1 MLSVRGLHAGYGE
14 SSVLQ
19 GVDLDVSAGEV
30 TALLGRNGM
39 GKTTLL
45 KTVMGLLPARSGS
58 IRFGDIEIEHWPT
71 HRIALAGLA
80 YVPQGREIFGA
91 FTVGENLRLGFLAQN
106 LDRIDPSQQTL
117 AQVLDWFPVLKERSR
132 QRAGTL
138 SGGQQQML
146 AIARALVGRPKLLL
160 LDEPTEGIQPS
171 IVEEIGDILRRI
183 VAETG
188 LTVLL
193 VEQNV
198 DLVTRLAQRGAFM
211 DNGAVVESCAVER
224 LAADPAILHRHLSL

>member
-1 MLSVRGLHAGYGE
+1 MLSIRGLHAGYGE
-14 SSVLQ
+14 SSVLH
-19 GVDLDVSAGEV
+19 GVDLDVTAGEV

-45 KTVMGLLPARSGS
+45 KTAMGLLPARRGS
-58 IRFGDIEIEHWPT
+58 VRFGDVEISRWPT
-71 HRIALAGLA
+71 HRIARAGLA
-80 YVPQGREIFGA
+80 YVPQGREIFGT
-91 FTVGENLRLGFLAQN
+91 FTVAENLRLGFLAHAGLPQH
-106 LDRIDPSQQTL
+106 PV
-117 AQVLDWFPVLKERSR
+117 AQVLEWFPVLAERSR
-132 QRAGTL
+132 QRAGTM

-183 VAETG
+183 VKETA

-198 DLVTRLAQRGAFM
+198 DLVARLAQRCAFM
-211 DNGAVVESCAVER
+211 DNGAVVESCGIER
-224 LAADPAILHRHLSL
+224 LHAEPAILHHHLSL

>member
-1 MLSVRGLHAGYGE
+1 MLSVRDLHAGYGE
-14 SSVLQ
+14 SSVLH
-19 GVDLDVSAGEV
+19 GVDLDVTPSEV

-45 KTVMGLLPARSGS
+45 KTVMGLLPARRGRV
-58 IRFGDIEIEHWPT
+58 RFGDAEIECWPT

-80 YVPQGREIFGA
+80 YVPQGREIFGS
-91 FTVGENLRLGFLAQN
+91 FTVAENLRLGFLAHEG
-106 LDRIDPSQQTL
+106 PAQQTV
-117 AQVLDWFPVLKERSR
+117 AQVLDWFPVLKERAR
-132 QRAGTL
+132 QRAGTM

-146 AIARALVGRPKLLL
+146 AIARALVSRPKLLL

-183 VAETG
+183 VEETK

-198 DLVTRLAQRGAFM
+198 DLVTRLAQRCAFM
-211 DNGAVVESCAVER
+211 DNGAVVESCAIER

>member
-1 MLSVRGLHAGYGE
+1 MLSVRDLHAGYGE
-14 SSVLQ
+14 SSVLH
-19 GVDLDVSAGEV
+19 GIDLDVTPGEV

-45 KTVMGLLPARSGS
+45 KTVMGLLPARRGS
-58 IRFGDIEIEHWPT
+58 IRFRDVDISRWPT
-71 HRIALAGLA
+71 HRVALAGLA

-91 FTVGENLRLGFLAQN
+91 FTVAENLRLGFLSHEGLPQ
-106 LDRIDPSQQTL
+106 DPL
-117 AQVLDWFPVLKERSR
+117 AQVLAWFPVLKERSR

-146 AIARALVGRPKLLL
+146 AIARALVGRPKMLL

-171 IVEEIGDILRRI
+171 IVEEIGDILRRV
-183 VAETG
+183 VAETE

-198 DLVTRLAQRGAFM
+198 DLVARLAQRCVFM
-211 DNGAVVESCAVER
+211 DNGAVVESCAIER
-224 LAADPAILHRHLSL
+224 LTAEPAILHRHLSL

>member
-14 SSVLQ
+14 SSVLH

-58 IRFGDIEIEHWPT
+58 VRFGDAEIERWPT

-91 FTVGENLRLGFLAQN
+91 FTVAENLRLGFLAHTGPAQ
-106 LDRIDPSQQTL
+106 RVL
-117 AQVLDWFPVLKERSR
+117 AQVLDWFPVLKERER

-146 AIARALVGRPKLLL
+146 AIARALVSRPKMLL

-183 VAETG
+183 AAETR

-198 DLVTRLAQRGAFM
+198 DLVTRLAQRCAFM
-211 DNGAVVESCAVER
+211 DNGAVVESCAIER
-224 LAADPAILHRHLSL
+224 LTADPAILHRHLSL

>member
-1 MLSVRGLHAGYGE
+1 VLH
-14 SSVLQ
+14 
-19 GVDLDVSAGEV
+19 GVDLDVTPSEV

-45 KTVMGLLPARSGS
+45 KTVMGLLPARRGRV
-58 IRFGDIEIEHWPT
+58 RFGDAEIECWPT

-80 YVPQGREIFGA
+80 YVPQGREIFGS
-91 FTVGENLRLGFLAQN
+91 FTVAENLRLGFLAHEG
-106 LDRIDPSQQTL
+106 PAQQTV
-117 AQVLDWFPVLKERSR
+117 AQVLDWFPVLKERAR
-132 QRAGTL
+132 QRAGTM

-146 AIARALVGRPKLLL
+146 AIARALVSRPKLLL

-171 IVEEIGDILRRI
+171 VVEEIGDILRRI
-183 VAETG
+183 VEETK

-198 DLVTRLAQRGAFM
+198 DLVTRLAQRCAFM
-211 DNGAVVESCAVER
+211 DNGAVVESCAIER

>member
-58 IRFGDIEIEHWPT
+58 IRFGDAEIDRWPT

-91 FTVGENLRLGFLAQN
+91 FTVAENLRLGFLAHAG
-106 LDRIDPSQQTL
+106 PSQQAL

-132 QRAGTL
+132 QRAGTM

-146 AIARALVGRPKLLL
+146 AIARALVGQPKLLL

-183 VAETG
+183 VAETR

-198 DLVTRLAQRGAFM
+198 DLVTRLAQRCAFM
-211 DNGAVVESCAVER
+211 DNGAVVESCAIER

>member
-1 MLSVRGLHAGYGE
+1 MLSVRDLNAGYGE
-14 SSVLQ
+14 SSVLH
-19 GVDLDVSAGEV
+19 GVDLDVTAGEV

-45 KTVMGLLPARSGS
+45 KTVMGQLPARRGS
-58 IRFGDIEIEHWPT
+58 VRFGDVEIDRWPT

-91 FTVGENLRLGFLAQN
+91 FTVAENLRLGFLAHAG
-106 LDRIDPSQQTL
+106 PPQQTL
-117 AQVLDWFPVLKERSR
+117 AEVLDWFPVLKERER

-183 VAETG
+183 VAETK

-198 DLVTRLAQRGAFM
+198 DLVTRLARRCAFM
-211 DNGAVVESCAVER
+211 DNGAVVENCPIER
-224 LAADPAILHRHLSL
+224 LTADPAILHRHLSI

>member
-1 MLSVRGLHAGYGE
+1 MLSVRGLHAGYGA
-14 SSVLQ
+14 SAVLH

-45 KTVMGLLPARSGS
+45 KTVMGLLPPRSGS
-58 IRFGDIEIEHWPT
+58 VRFGDLEIDRWPT
-71 HRIALAGLA
+71 HRIARAGLA

-91 FTVGENLRLGFLAQN
+91 FTVADNLRLGFLAHN
-106 LDRIDPSQQTL
+106 GLPQQSA
-117 AQVLDWFPVLKERSR
+117 AQVLDWFPVLKERDR

-146 AIARALVGRPKLLL
+146 AIARALVSRPKLLL

-183 VAETG
+183 VEETA

-198 DLVTRLAQRGAFM
+198 DLVTRLAQRCAFM
-211 DNGAVVESCAVER
+211 DNGVVVESCAIEQ
-224 LAADPAILHRHLSL
+224 LHADPAILHHHLSL